1 MARKKAFDPDVAL
14 DKAMTLFW
22 QKGYMATSIQNLV
35 DHLEIRPR
43 SLYDT
48 FTSKH
53 DLFIAAL
60 GRYRALR
67 ASQTSTIRDSLSS
80 PKAIIQAM
88 FEGFAAEAVTDRG
101 RKGCFFV
108 NSAVELAG
116 QDEVVTLKS
125 KETYQNMEFVF
136 QTFLDQAQQAGE
148 LSADKDIRAL
158 AQYLTN
164 AMFGIRVMAKMN
176 PDKEVLTNIVQL
188 TLSTL
193 D

>member
-1 MARKKAFDPDVAL
+1 MARKKEFDPDIAL
-14 DKAMTLFW
+14 NKAMTLFW
-22 QKGYMATSIQNLV
+22 HKGYTATSIQNLV
-35 DHLEIRPR
+35 DHLEISPR

-60 GRYRALR
+60 GRYRAMR
-67 ASQTSTIRDSLSS
+67 AGQTSTIRESLSS
-80 PKAIIQAM
+80 PKTIIQTM
-88 FEGFAAEAVTDRG
+88 FEGFMTEAVTDLD

-116 QDEVVTLKS
+116 QDEDMTLKS

-136 QTFLDQAQQAGE
+136 RSLLEQAQEVGE
-148 LSADKDIRAL
+148 LSNDKDVQAL

-176 PDKEVLTNIVQL
+176 PDKEVLANVIHL
-188 TLSTL
+188 TLSIL

>member
-1 MARKKAFDPDVAL
+1 MARKKEFDPDIAL

-22 QKGYMATSIQNLV
+22 QKGYTATSVQNLV
-35 DHLEIRPR
+35 DHLGIRPR

-60 GRYRALR
+60 GRYRAMR
-67 ASQTSTIRDSLSS
+67 AEQTSTVRESLSS
-80 PKAIIQAM
+80 PITIIRKM
-88 FEGFAAEAVTDRG
+88 FEGFATEAVTDRD

-116 QDEVVTLKS
+116 QDKIVALKS

-136 QTFLDQAQQAGE
+136 QSLLEQAQQADE
-148 LSADKDIRAL
+148 ISADKDIKGL

-164 AMFGIRVMAKMN
+164 TMFGIRVMAKMN
-176 PDKEVLTNIVQL
+176 PDKEVLANVIKF
-188 TLSTL
+188 TLSSL